1 MAGLLDNEWDPYGV
15 NIVDGTMVE
24 RMEDPTFGHPQTP
37 PTMLYPDGIW
47 EQTNRGQE
55 FDEEIKVEQQ
65 AGAPDKTTTILKPKP
80 SPAEPDLQA
89 QGQAFNPMEL
99 WENVSAVVD
108 AEMMTQEE
116 SNQKAQQ
123 IQTMAQGSSNAP
135 GQSFGTP
142 PVQPGVSAD
151 PTVPQGPQGPH
162 MGDQSFTSPYRM
174 PQGIQGNG
182 PHPTNQPP
190 PPVPAGQGFHPMEF
204 GQVGVPQGTPP
215 GQPPADPTAGF
226 GLGTDNVATNASD
239 LIGTYFGEGSQRPTF
254 NDLQTQ
260 NRQDEAPP
268 GQLPAAGNQQA
279 VTDEVVFTPEE
290 KNIMTQAGVS
300 EADQEMNGQAIKA
313 AATDNNG
320 TSTVDG
326 KDASTDPLMWEQW
339 GNLAQNPSAR
349 KADYLKQMNMLIL
362 GGIMLDAMASAMGV
376 QSESGKYIEAQ
387 LKMMDAA
394 MKFDDQ
400 QHIYDL
406 GRSVYYNEDGTYNPA
421 KTQAEVFDRLMQS
434 GATVAEAQAMSS
446 KHPKSPGAN
455 GWDAYY
461 KPREDGTIETM
472 YVPKDT
478 APPGE
483 PWTDNAANARHQTS
497 RADEDKSTAA
507 MKDEALVNEWNA
519 QIQAL
524 EAEGRMEEAN
534 ALRIRRDNLKNR
546 SGMAAKVGSSD
557 ARNLFTALYKSRMG
571 DAYSDP
577 NYFQD
582 PQTKQDIPFDEFYNQ
597 WLNAYELQVLDGGVL
612 RTVPG
617 YRKQQ
622 PLDPSQSIGQ
632 ATNSEIALPGQRSVD
647 QRLKVAQD
655 ELREQI
661 GLGVHS
667 PESLIKAWLAS
678 GWTPEDLPEEY
689 R

>member
-1 MAGLLDNEWDPYGV
+1 MAGIFDGRFNTTIPAVSGGILQGRFDPEV
-15 NIVDGTMVE
+15 KVE
-24 RMEDPTFGHPQTP
+24 
-37 PTMLYPDGIW
+37 
-47 EQTNRGQE
+47 EQTGE
-55 FDEEIKVEQQ
+55 
-65 AGAPDKTTTILKPKP
+65 PTKTTTIMRPQ
-80 SPAEPDLQA
+80 SPEPETALEQS
-89 QGQAFNPMEL
+89 FNPMEL
-99 WENVSAVVD
+99 WQNVSAVVD
-108 AEMMTQEE
+108 AEMMTQSE
-116 SNQKAQQ
+116 SDQKAEQ
-123 IQTMAQGSSNAP
+123 IQAMTERTRNPGESGISVPQMQSPVVGGWPDVQVDTGVPTTPPMPADGPIPHILGNVPPQGQRP
-135 GQSFGTP
+135 GQP
-142 PVQPGVSAD
+142 LPD
-151 PTVPQGPQGPH
+151 PTAGMPYPPSVFPTSDMPGHPH
-162 MGDQSFTSPYRM
+162 ELGGRP
-174 PQGIQGNG
+174 PWNQGN
-182 PHPTNQPP
+182 PYL
-190 PPVPAGQGFHPMEF
+190 PMEF

-215 GQPPADPTAGF
+215 GQPLVDPTAGEEY
-226 GLGTDNVATNASD
+226 
-239 LIGTYFGEGSQRPTF
+239 IGGQYFGEGSQRPTF
-254 NDLQTQ
+254 DDLQTQ
-260 NRQDEAPP
+260 NRPEF
-268 GQLPAAGNQQA
+268 
-279 VTDEVVFTPEE
+279 TDLFTPEE
-290 KNIMTQAGVS
+290 KNIMTQAGIS
-300 EADQEMNGQAIKA
+300 EGEQKMNAAAIKTA
-313 AATDNNG
+313 ASDNNG

-326 KDASTDPLMWEQW
+326 KDASTDPMMWEQW
-339 GNLAQNPSAR
+339 GNLAQNPTAR
-349 KADYLKQMNMLIL
+349 KADYLKQMNMIIL
-362 GGIMLDAMASAMGV
+362 GGIMLDAMAAAMGV
-376 QSESGKYIEAQ
+376 KSESGKYIEAQ
-387 LKMMDAA
+387 LRMMEEA

-478 APPGE
+478 TPPGE

-524 EAEGRMEEAN
+524 EAVGRMEEAN

-582 PQTKQDIPFDEFYNQ
+582 PVTQQDIPFDEFYNM
-597 WLNAYELQVLDGGVL
+597 WLNAYELQVLDGGVP

-622 PLDPSQSIGQ
+622 PSDPSQSMGQ
-632 ATNSEIALPGQRSVD
+632 ATNSEIALPGQRTVE

-661 GLGVHS
+661 GLGVYS
-667 PESLIKAWLAS
+667 PEVLIKAWLAT

-689 R
+689 K

>member
-24 RMEDPTFGHPQTP
+24 QMEDPTFGHPQTP

-55 FDEEIKVEQQ
+55 FDEEIKVERQ
-65 AGAPDKTTTILKPKP
+65 AGEPDKTTTILKPRP

-99 WENVSAVVD
+99 WENVSKVVD

-162 MGDQSFTSPYRM
+162 SPPQSFTSPVPM
-174 PQGIQGNG
+174 TQGFQGNG

-190 PPVPAGQGFHPMEF
+190 PPVPAGQGFHPME
-204 GQVGVPQGTPP
+204 GPPPYVPQGTPP
-215 GQPPADPTAGF
+215 GQPMADPTAGM
-226 GLGTDNVATNASD
+226 GIPYSD
-239 LIGTYFGEGSQRPTF
+239 TPDQ
-254 NDLQTQ
+254 
-260 NRQDEAPP
+260 APP
-268 GQLPAAGNQQA
+268 GMSEGMGMEQLSPTGNQQA

-300 EADQEMNGQAIKA
+300 EEDQEMNVQAIKA
-313 AATDNNG
+313 AASDNNG
-320 TSTVDG
+320 TSTVGG
-326 KDASTDPLMWEQW
+326 KDASTDPMMWEQW
-339 GNLAQNPSAR
+339 GNLAQNPTAR

-376 QSESGKYIEAQ
+376 QSESGRYIEAQ
-387 LKMMDAA
+387 LRMMEEA

-421 KTQAEVFDRLMQS
+421 TTQAEVFDRLMQS

-446 KHPKSPGAN
+446 KHPKSAGAN

-519 QIQAL
+519 QIQVL
-524 EAEGRMEEAN
+524 ESEGRTEEAN

-597 WLNAYELQVLDGGVL
+597 WLNAYELKVLDGGEL

-622 PLDPSQSIGQ
+622 PQDPSQSIQQ
-632 ATNSEIALPGQRSVD
+632 ATNSEVPLPGQRSVE
-647 QRLKVAQD
+647 QRLVVAQD
-655 ELREQI
+655 ELRDAI
-661 GLGVHS
+661 
-667 PESLIKAWLAS
+667 AS
-678 GWTPEDLPEEY
+678 GKWDTDALIAQFLLQWTPEDLPEDLK
-689 R
+689 